1 MKNLKI
7 ETIVSE
13 KLEDVIKKVKSET
26 VKLNKLVKDLPGL
39 VERLNAKDL
48 ITRDKIKNT
57 AENSQYVNYVGSI
70 WKILYKDNKVALLVS
85 HEVDEE
91 YDNKTGNIVNVDS
104 LDYRLVGLQDN
115 TYVDSESL
123 YGGAEKT
130 FNKNTISFDKEN
142 FDNGL
147 FSTDSVVREMTEKM
161 IKHEIKQKNAREKLN
176 AGPVRNRKTVNV

>member
-13 KLEDVIKKVKSET
+13 KLEDVVKKVKSET
-26 VKLNKLVKDLPGL
+26 AKLNKLTKDLPGL

-57 AENSQYVNYVGSI
+57 AENSQYVNHEHTV
-70 WKILYKDNKVALLVS
+70 WKILYKDSKVALLVS
-85 HEVDEE
+85 HGTIEEFDNNAGEYTDVDF
-91 YDNKTGNIVNVDS
+91 
-104 LDYRLVGLQDN
+104 LDYRLVGLQN
-115 TYVDSESL
+115 RTTVDAENL
-123 YGGAEKT
+123 YNGEKT
-130 FNKNTISFDKEN
+130 FNKNIISFDKEN